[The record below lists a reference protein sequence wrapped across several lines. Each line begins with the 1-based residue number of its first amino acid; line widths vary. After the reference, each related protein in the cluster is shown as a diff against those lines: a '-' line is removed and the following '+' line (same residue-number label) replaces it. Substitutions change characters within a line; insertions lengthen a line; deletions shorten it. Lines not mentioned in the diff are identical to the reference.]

1 MLIKLE
7 NVLPMTGLVGIKASS
22 KEILNNLNYKK
33 RTAAHQK
40 SFSVLEEIL
49 GFSVP

>member
-1 MLIKLE
+1 MI
-7 NVLPMTGLVGIKASS
+7 GLAGIKASS

-33 RTAAHQK
+33 RTAAHHK
-40 SFSVLEEIL
+40 SFSLLKEIL